1 MLKMTS
7 STMSIRDYLKHVYP
21 LAQSDLDTISD
32 ASVNEFFN
40 SLSFYFQLSPQPI
53 DVIPPGKIS
62 PRNQV
67 ELPQIGEL
75 YWPSVINPQGFWCR
89 NPYDPTNPLN
99 NKFVKGF
106 ASGSRVEVCHSNV
119 YNGSAGIYYYLAPG
133 SGIAVD
139 LGKTL
144 VARNKLD
151 VMRKLGCSNDQIA
164 TALNTP
170 ATAYWPYY
178 TGGQLPPPGSQKLFR
193 DLVSKYVDQYGV
205 TTETAQNAI
214 IDAAIDETNYFYGRV
229 NDTGWQVDED
239 NFNLAKS
246 AGYDTVQMTTQAN
259 MNNGW
264 AFEIID
270 LRVSPDNNLKTTMT
284 SLTQYHTMV
293 NPFKPSLHQPVSNT
307 WPYYNLYAANTLS
320 EIAKDYP
327 SYQERF
333 PFAGPGYINP
343 TPIPIPGYPH

>member
-1 MLKMTS
+1 MTGS
-7 STMSIRDYLKHVYP
+7 IMSIRDYLKQVYP
-21 LAQSDLDTISD
+21 LAQSALATMSD
-32 ASVNEFFN
+32 AAVSEFFN
-40 SLSFYFQLSPQPI
+40 SLGFYFQLGPQPT

-62 PRNQV
+62 PRNQA
-67 ELPQIGEL
+67 ELPQLGEL

-99 NKFVKGF
+99 NKFVNGF

-119 YNGSAGIYYYLAPG
+119 YDGNLGIYYYLAPG
-133 SGIAVD
+133 SGVAVD

-151 VMRKLGCSNDQIA
+151 ALRKLGYNNAQIA

-170 ATAYWPYY
+170 DTAYWPYY

-193 DLVSKYVDQYGV
+193 DLVSDYVAQHGV
-205 TTETAQNAI
+205 TTETAQSVI
-214 IDAAIDETNYFYGRV
+214 VDAAIDETNYLYGRV

-239 NFNLAKS
+239 NFNLANK
-246 AGYDTVQMTTQAN
+246 AGYDTVQLTTQAN

-270 LRVSPDNNLKTTMT
+270 LRVVPGGNLQNTMT
-284 SLTQYHTMV
+284 HLNQYYATV
-293 NPFKPSLHQPVSNT
+293 NPFNNDSYKPVSKT
-307 WPYYNLYAANTLS
+307 WPYYNLYAQGTLS
-320 EIAKDYP
+320 EIARDYP
-327 SYQERF
+327 SYQGRF
-333 PFAGPGYINP
+333 PFSGPGHINP
-343 TPIPIPGYPH
+343 SAIPGYPC